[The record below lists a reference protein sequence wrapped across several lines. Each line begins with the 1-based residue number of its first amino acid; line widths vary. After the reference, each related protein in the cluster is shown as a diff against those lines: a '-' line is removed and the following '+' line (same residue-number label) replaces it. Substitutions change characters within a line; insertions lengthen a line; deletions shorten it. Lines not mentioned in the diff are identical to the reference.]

1 MTPVITAGR
10 STPPGAGEPE
20 WYSGPVFWSSGC
32 EYAIRA
38 CVHLAGQPDALV
50 PLKDLTREESIPAPF
65 VGKILQSLVRAGIL
79 RSVKGPRGG
88 YGLARP
94 PDEISLFTV
103 TAAVDGTTH
112 LETCALGLGHCSDEA
127 TCPLHDAFKPLRR
140 SIRAYLDST
149 TLADLAAAL
158 SRKRARRSSRRKA

>member
-1 MTPVITAGR
+1 MTPVIGLDGR
-10 STPPGAGEPE
+10 PGRAQA
-20 WYSGPVFWSSGC
+20 SGTVGGVFWSSGC

-38 CVHLAGQPDALV
+38 CVHLAGQPDSLV

-88 YGLARP
+88 YGLARR
-94 PDEISLFTV
+94 PDEITLFTV
-103 TAAVDGTTH
+103 TGAVDGTTH
-112 LETCALGLGHCSDEA
+112 LETCALGLGHCSDEV

-140 SIRAYLDST
+140 SIRDYLEST
-149 TLADLAAAL
+149 TLADLVAAL
-158 SRKRARRSSRRKA
+158 TRKRTRRSSRRKR